1 MRFEIHINRKCASLF
16 SAVVDAG
23 GGTGSRAVHW
33 HLAVNLSPGR
43 SCWAQT
49 GGCFMGAVMST
60 LATHSARY
68 GLNWIPQICT
78 RTFCP
83 PGPQKVMVLGDVA
96 FKEVIQMRSSG
107 WAPTH
112 RAGVLTR
119 G

>member
-1 MRFEIHINRKCASLF
+1 
-16 SAVVDAG
+16 
-23 GGTGSRAVHW
+23 
-33 HLAVNLSPGR
+33 
-43 SCWAQT
+43 
-49 GGCFMGAVMST
+49 MGAVMST

-96 FKEVIQMRSSG
+96 FKEVMQMRSSG

-112 RAGVLTR
+112 RAGVLTSGEDTGAEEGPRR
-119 G
+119 GAGRRWPSAGQGGTPGGSPLPQP